1 MFKQSKVGNGDGREE
16 TPLLSMLYPQELPT
30 LTRIKLVRQIINSW
44 GKELEKGKFNLEISI
59 DHYSGYDLWKY

>member
-1 MFKQSKVGNGDGREE
+1 MFKQSKVGNGDEREE

-30 LTRIKLVRQIINSW
+30 LTRIKLINSW